1 MVKKFNDFINEN
13 YMNVERE
20 SVINKLLDGGNLSKL
35 DKSLMTKLTQNLTI
49 GQLSEEEQ
57 ELYYEMLRGKKQNK
71 IDRKKI
77 YSG

>member
-13 YMNVERE
+13 YMNVETE